1 MTSRLTVP
9 AALLTAGLLLPAG
22 AHAATKTVSAG
33 LPVAKAKAMPA
44 DSTGNAFYPRTV
56 SVNAGGKV
64 AFEIAGLHN
73 VIFPAKGA
81 KPAPF
86 HAPDATAPVT
96 GAKDATGAD
105 FWFNGQ
111 PNWQLDMTQLAPGGD
126 GRVDGKALDGSGVFA
141 GQGAPPDYVVSFPK
155 TGTYRYLCSIHPG
168 MKGKVKVLPKGAKA
182 PSKAKDAKAVRKQI
196 AKTVELAKKL
206 AAETPKGAVVRA
218 GNDAKE
224 VAFFAFSPGVRSVRA
239 GQSVTFEMAKG
250 STEMHNVVFGPQD
263 VLEATAAA
271 FISPNAAGLGY
282 NPISVYASDPGALVL
297 DGANHGNGFANTGL
311 LDDDVRTPFPAKAK
325 VTFAKAG
332 SYAYICT
339 VHGPSMKGT
348 VEVS

>member
-64 AFEIAGLHN
+64 AFKIAGLHN

-126 GRVDGKALDGSGVFA
+126 G
-141 GQGAPPDYVVSFPK
+141 
-155 TGTYRYLCSIHPG
+155 
-168 MKGKVKVLPKGAKA
+168 
-182 PSKAKDAKAVRKQI
+182 
-196 AKTVELAKKL
+196 
-206 AAETPKGAVVRA
+206 
-218 GNDAKE
+218 
-224 VAFFAFSPGVRSVRA
+224 
-239 GQSVTFEMAKG
+239 
-250 STEMHNVVFGPQD
+250 
-263 VLEATAAA
+263 
-271 FISPNAAGLGY
+271 
-282 NPISVYASDPGALVL
+282 
-297 DGANHGNGFANTGL
+297 
-311 LDDDVRTPFPAKAK
+311 
-325 VTFAKAG
+325 
-332 SYAYICT
+332 
-339 VHGPSMKGT
+339 
-348 VEVS
+348 

>member
-1 MTSRLTVP
+1 MSRVRGRTYGPAMTSRLTVP

-126 GRVDGKALDGSGVFA
+126 
-141 GQGAPPDYVVSFPK
+141 
-155 TGTYRYLCSIHPG
+155 
-168 MKGKVKVLPKGAKA
+168 
-182 PSKAKDAKAVRKQI
+182 
-196 AKTVELAKKL
+196 
-206 AAETPKGAVVRA
+206 
-218 GNDAKE
+218 
-224 VAFFAFSPGVRSVRA
+224 
-239 GQSVTFEMAKG
+239 
-250 STEMHNVVFGPQD
+250 
-263 VLEATAAA
+263 
-271 FISPNAAGLGY
+271 
-282 NPISVYASDPGALVL
+282 
-297 DGANHGNGFANTGL
+297 
-311 LDDDVRTPFPAKAK
+311 
-325 VTFAKAG
+325 
-332 SYAYICT
+332 
-339 VHGPSMKGT
+339 
-348 VEVS
+348 